1 MTESS
6 SCTYIPQIQK
16 ELQMAKIVQ
25 DGAMPR
31 EIPKIEGLDVAAYF
45 HSARF
50 IGGDFIR
57 FLPGEHKKRLGL
69 LIGDVCGKGIP
80 AALIMAVV
88 YCLFKEKASLEMDP
102 AELLTSVNLSLKEFL
117 GAGSHFNSTAI
128 WGVINLTEMEFSY
141 ANAGHD
147 FPLHYSVKQPTE
159 AIELPSTGTLL
170 GIFRESPYKTNK
182 VKIHHGDRLY
192 FYSDGLIDFF
202 EAYEQSE
209 DGYISLKQYFDKSMA
224 KSPTA
229 IVKEIA
235 ALVKNNEKFATDDIT
250 LTIVQIK

>member
-6 SCTYIPQIQK
+6 KCSYIPQIQK

-31 EIPKIEGLDVAAYF
+31 NIPQIKGLDVAAYF

-57 FLPGEHKKRLGL
+57 FLPGEHKKRLGV

-88 YCLFKEKASLEMDP
+88 YCLFKERATLDMDP
-102 AELLTSVNLSLKEFL
+102 AELMTSVNLSLKEFL

-128 WGVINLTEMEFSY
+128 WGVINLADMEFSY

-147 FPLHYSVKQPTE
+147 FPLHYSVGNPE
-159 AIELPSTGTLL
+159 VVELPSTGTLL
-170 GIFRESPYKTNK
+170 GIFKESLYKTEKIKINK
-182 VKIHHGDRLY
+182 GDRLY
-192 FYSDGLIDFF
+192 FYSDGLMDFF
-202 EAYEQSE
+202 EAYNKCD
-209 DGYISLKQYFDKSMA
+209 DGYLCLKRYFDKSID
-224 KSPTA
+224 KTPDD
-229 IVKEIA
+229 IVAEISK
-235 ALVKNNEKFATDDIT
+235 LVKGNEKFATDDIS
-250 LTIVQIK
+250 LTIIQVE